1 MNDIWHATGRFPLGV
16 SVFPNPA
23 TQSRSRS
30 PFLKTVFQFL
40 DVIASVAPTLVS
52 QSVSQSDNQSVSQSL
67 TLSDFHSFG
76 VSEPSGSVPR
86 PQSVFSWNVQWRPF
100 HLSKHTYLPTH
111 HLSTALDWGVIPETC
126 YLWEIQSVRWGDMT
140 FFSLKIFLKGVSF

>member
-30 PFLKTVFQFL
+30 PFLKTVFQVL

-52 QSVSQSDNQSVSQSL
+52 QSVSQSL

-76 VSEPSGSVPR
+76 VSGPSGSVPR
-86 PQSVFSWNVQWRPF
+86 PQSVFS
-100 HLSKHTYLPTH
+100 
-111 HLSTALDWGVIPETC
+111 
-126 YLWEIQSVRWGDMT
+126 
-140 FFSLKIFLKGVSF
+140 